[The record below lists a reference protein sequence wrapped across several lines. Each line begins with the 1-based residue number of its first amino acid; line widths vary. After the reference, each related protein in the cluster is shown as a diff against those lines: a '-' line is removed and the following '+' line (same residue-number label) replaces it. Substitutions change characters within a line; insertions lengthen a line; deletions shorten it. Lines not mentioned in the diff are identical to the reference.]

1 MKTSSHP
8 VPPAACRLQTGSPA
22 IRHGSARSGR
32 RLASRP
38 AAWALVAAVALLG
51 ACSSVQTTQ
60 PGTVGVSRSQLMGVD
75 REQID
80 QASAQEYAKMV
91 AQAQSKGQLNRDAA
105 LTARVRTISNRLIAQ
120 TTAFRPDATSWKW
133 EVNVFQSDDI
143 NAFCM
148 AGGKIGVYS
157 GLVTGLKLTDDELA
171 AVIGHEIAHAL
182 REHVRE
188 QVSQRMATQLGINV
202 LGALT
207 GSQAVAQ
214 LGDQVTQVTFGLPK
228 SRQAEVEADR
238 IGVELAARA
247 GYDPRAAV
255 TLWDKMGSAG
265 GSRPPEFL
273 STHPDSASRKQD
285 LTQMAQRVMPLYDK
299 ARGQR

>member
-80 QASAQEYAKMV
+80 QASAQEYAKLV

-105 LTARVRTISNRLIAQ
+105 LTARVRTISCLLY
-120 TTAFRPDATSWKW
+120 TSP
-133 EVNVFQSDDI
+133 S
-143 NAFCM
+143 
-148 AGGKIGVYS
+148 
-157 GLVTGLKLTDDELA
+157 
-171 AVIGHEIAHAL
+171 
-182 REHVRE
+182 
-188 QVSQRMATQLGINV
+188 
-202 LGALT
+202 
-207 GSQAVAQ
+207 
-214 LGDQVTQVTFGLPK
+214 
-228 SRQAEVEADR
+228 
-238 IGVELAARA
+238 
-247 GYDPRAAV
+247 PR
-255 TLWDKMGSAG
+255 D
-265 GSRPPEFL
+265 
-273 STHPDSASRKQD
+273 
-285 LTQMAQRVMPLYDK
+285 
-299 ARGQR
+299 